1 MGTSQIPLSALS
13 EGSIK
18 ARTCLPA
25 GFSGQWGEARIYGGG
40 DGDGVPRRMCFW
52 AGTTGLAPTQELH
65 VEIPRAIS
73 ACQRSQRLGWWG
85 RVLAGVH
92 EALGPT
98 PGTHRPPAVMEP
110 HYNLSQGHPW
120 LHIQFQTSQDHY
132 V

>member
-18 ARTCLPA
+18 ARTCLPE

-65 VEIPRAIS
+65 VEIPRLFQHVS
-73 ACQRSQRLGWWG
+73 ALRGWAGGAECLVACMKPW
-85 RVLAGVH
+85 VLPLA
-92 EALGPT
+92 PT
-98 PGTHRPPAVMEP
+98 
-110 HYNLSQGHPW
+110 
-120 LHIQFQTSQDHY
+120 DHQL
-132 V
+132 